1 MKYRL
6 FIPVLF
12 SIIAAANDPSIC
24 PVTESPADSSVFVEY
39 NGQKVFFCCAGCI
52 PSFQEDPESYLKTSS
67 DSSTVQTVTDKP
79 TQVVYQIFGMDCPG
93 CHGGV
98 EKLLKKINGIKSAK
112 ANYLKQEVFLVLEP
126 DSKLDEK
133 AVREAIEAA
142 NFTMG
147 KRIN

>member
-12 SIIAAANDPSIC
+12 SFLAATNDPSTC
-24 PVTESPADSSVFVEY
+24 PVGESPADSSVFVEY
-39 NGQKVFFCCAGCI
+39 NGQKVFFCCVGCI
-52 PSFQEDPESYLKTSS
+52 PSFQEDPESYMKISS
-67 DSSTVQTVTDKP
+67 DSSTVQTVTDNP
-79 TQVVYQIFGMDCPG
+79 ADVVFQIFGMDCPG

-112 ANYLKQEVFLVLEP
+112 ANYLKQEVILVLGP

>member
-1 MKYRL
+1 MKYKF

-12 SIIAAANDPSIC
+12 SLLAAADQPAIC
-24 PVTESPADSSVFVEY
+24 PVAGSPADSSVFVEY
-39 NGQKVFFCCAGCI
+39 NSQKVFFCCADCI
-52 PSFQEDPESYLKTSS
+52 PAFQKDPESFLNNST
-67 DSSTVQTVTDKP
+67 DSSAVQTLTDKP
-79 TQVVYQIFGMDCPG
+79 TKMVFQIFGMDCPG

-98 EKLLKKINGIKSAK
+98 EKLLKKINGIKTAK
-112 ANYLKQEVFLVLEP
+112 ANYLKQEVLLVLEP
-126 DSKLDEK
+126 GSKLDEK

>member
-12 SIIAAANDPSIC
+12 SLLTATNYPSTC
-24 PVTESPADSSVFVEY
+24 PVGELPADSSLFVEY
-39 NGQKVFFCCAGCI
+39 KGQKIFFCCAGCI
-52 PSFQEDPESYLKTSS
+52 PSFQEDPESYLKKSS
-67 DSSTVQTVTDKP
+67 DSSTIQTLTDKP
-79 TQVVYQIFGMDCPG
+79 TEVVYQIFGMDCPG

-98 EKLLKKINGIKSAK
+98 ENLLKKINGIKTAK
-112 ANYLKQEVFLVLEP
+112 ANYLKQEVLLVLEP

-142 NFTMG
+142 NFTLG